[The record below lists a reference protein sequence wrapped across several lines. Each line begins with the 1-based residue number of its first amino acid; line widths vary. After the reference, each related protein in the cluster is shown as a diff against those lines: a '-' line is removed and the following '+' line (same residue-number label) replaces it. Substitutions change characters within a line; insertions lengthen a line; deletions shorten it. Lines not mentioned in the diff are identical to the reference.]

1 MQLCICSQKAQ
12 SNLPFLIPF
21 ITLPL
26 SLPIT
31 SIKNHALSPLSISE
45 IHYLS
50 PPLSRSHLTLSGS
63 YFLTFSFLLLLSLFF
78 FCLPLFWF
86 FSVTLSP
93 PFSLF
98 YLPLSIF
105 YISLSLLYIILFSL
119 FFCPPSLSFS
129 SFSLSFISLRKCN
142 SIVWCSPPNPS
153 AQHQTSFSTSFSIS
167 WQERCS
173 LSSNIFLRLYCS
185 SRIG

>member
-1 MQLCICSQKAQ
+1 MMQLCICSQKAQ

-50 PPLSRSHLTLSGS
+50 PPLSRSHLTLSRS
-63 YFLTFSFLLLLSLFF
+63 YFLTFSFLLLLSLF
-78 FCLPLFWF
+78 LLFASLLVF
-86 FSVTLSP
+86 LCHSFS
-93 PFSLF
+93 PF
-98 YLPLSIF
+98 
-105 YISLSLLYIILFSL
+105 LSLLPSTLYLLHISLPIIYYLLFSL
-119 FFCPPSLSFS
+119 FFCPPLSFS

-142 SIVWCSPPNPS
+142 SIV
-153 AQHQTSFSTSFSIS
+153 
-167 WQERCS
+167 
-173 LSSNIFLRLYCS
+173 
-185 SRIG
+185 